1 MQFWCTAEL
10 EGGVRVCVKSGRVVV
25 QWVCYCV
32 TGTKCTS
39 NIYSV
44 ECCFDNDNMSRH
56 IQVFVNFLDLVIL
69 KYYRMSAPA
78 DASLDPS
85 LLCRGGGGV
94 QPAGDN

>member
-1 MQFWCTAEL
+1 MHGRIRGWCQ
-10 EGGVRVCVKSGRVVV
+10 SGRVVV

-94 QPAGDN
+94 QPSGDN